1 MSFLGGFIR
10 SFDDKKRMYLLKKPA
25 DELDDPDVVY
35 PRSDEMIEKN
45 KINQ

>member
-1 MSFLGGFIR
+1 
-10 SFDDKKRMYLLKKPA
+10 MYLLKKPA

-45 KINQ
+45 KINQWMSQKETLDKSIYKA